1 MTMARFGAMALAGV
15 MSLVLAKMLLGFLIP
30 LIAAM
35 VGIFVIG
42 VKIALFAL
50 VAYFVYRLFRGRS
63 REAETT
69 I

>member
-15 MSLVLAKMLLGFLIP
+15 VSLVVARVLLGFLIP
-30 LIAAM
+30 L
-35 VGIFVIG
+35 VGVAVGLFVLG

-69 I
+69 F

>member
-1 MTMARFGAMALAGV
+1 MARFGAMAFAGV
-15 MSLVLAKMLLGFLIP
+15 VSLVLLRLVLGFMLP
-30 LIAAM
+30 LVAAV